1 MSYNFSACKF
11 LFIGAGNMTEAIVKG
26 YIKEQES
33 ANITVADISQE
44 RLDFMKSQYH
54 VNVCNDNEKGV
65 QSANFI
71 VLAVKPQV
79 FREIWKE
86 LSEIIPIHAT
96 IISIMAGVSALEIE
110 GGEKRKVVRVMP
122 NPPSLISKGMAGAAS
137 NRYVDKDGINAA
149 LDLMSCCGSVIEVNE
164 EDLHAVTAISGSG
177 PAYYFYFLEA
187 MIETGMKLGLSERNA
202 ELLAKET
209 AIGACQMALET
220 SDMPSILREKVTS
233 KGGTT
238 EQAINSFIDN
248 KFKKIINEAVTKA
261 YEKSKQLSQG

>member
-122 NPPSLISKGMAGAAS
+122 NTPSLISKGMAGAAS

-149 LDLMSCCGSVIEVNE
+149 LDLMRCCGSVIEVNE
-164 EDLHAVTAISGSG
+164 EDHHAVTA
-177 PAYYFYFLEA
+177 
-187 MIETGMKLGLSERNA
+187 MK
-202 ELLAKET
+202 
-209 AIGACQMALET
+209 
-220 SDMPSILREKVTS
+220 PS
-233 KGGTT
+233 
-238 EQAINSFIDN
+238 
-248 KFKKIINEAVTKA
+248 
-261 YEKSKQLSQG
+261 SQNIAFDRF